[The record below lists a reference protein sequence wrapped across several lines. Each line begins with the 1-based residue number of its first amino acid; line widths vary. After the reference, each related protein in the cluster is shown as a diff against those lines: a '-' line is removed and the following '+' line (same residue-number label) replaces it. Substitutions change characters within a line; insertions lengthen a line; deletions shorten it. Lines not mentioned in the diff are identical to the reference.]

1 MTRACACL
9 GGAASRGDRPFAG
22 VSSTKQVLA
31 RRQTDRTVGIAS
43 WGATELAAPE
53 AAHVS
58 EVVGV
63 AAAAA
68 VALDFPADGT
78 GACAPAL
85 GHGVLVR

>member
-1 MTRACACL
+1 M
-9 GGAASRGDRPFAG
+9 
-22 VSSTKQVLA
+22 LA
-31 RRQTDRTVGIAS
+31 RAGKQIELWAPLLG
-43 WGATELAAPE
+43 GATELATPK

-78 GACAPAL
+78 GACAPAP